1 MKIRILLLLLLTSC
15 QQAQM
20 IDDPVIVKVPVAV
33 SCNREA
39 IPEPEWNMKYIGKDA
54 SSVSRLKAVLADL
67 ELSKGYIEELRAE
80 LKACS

>member
-1 MKIRILLLLLLTSC
+1 MKIHILLLFLLTSC

-33 SCNREA
+33 SCNMET
-39 IPEPEWNMKYIGKDA
+39 IPEPEWNMKNIGKDA
-54 SSVSRLKAVLADL
+54 SSVSMLKAVLADL
-67 ELSKGYIEELRAE
+67 ELSRGYIEELRAE